1 MATFNERISVVIDVV
16 TDKATKGF
24 KDFKTAVGEA
34 NGFTG
39 KLKAGVSSLG
49 SVFTGAVGGPAAL
62 GAAVAGGAK
71 IAFDAAQEWAALGE
85 QVDNFASVT
94 GLSTET
100 ASRWIEVAGDLGVE
114 AGTLES
120 TLGKLNKSID
130 PKLFDSLGV
139 SIARTSSGA
148 VDTAATF
155 ENVLQKLRQIKD
167 PAEQAKTAAKLLG
180 KGWQAVAPL
189 IARSAEDIKSQ
200 LEGVADVKVFTA
212 EEVKKAKEFKDKL
225 RELDDK
231 FGELKETIGQAVV
244 PALTDALDGV
254 LKLAD
259 GMTWLDEQTQK
270 AGFSLG
276 DLKLPNPAEWAWD
289 WGWSQIEPVWNAYN
303 RGAQMTGESITKLGD
318 AAGMSA
324 RYIGLNKQ
332 AVDDANTSYLRFH
345 ERATNARNA
354 LKQLQDQIAGRAD
367 FVHLQQTLSA
377 NAKAI
382 KQVEQDFHDNKITAE
397 EYYNGVAS
405 AALDS
410 KAAVADYV
418 AEVDSIPEDKK
429 LDLVARLDPASPGVI
444 VGEIQ
449 HNLDNAQFYANV
461 VGRVTISTDTKKNME
476 GGIDA
481 GTGGGTGD
489 TVSGINPRAHSVGG
503 FNRSTP
509 VPVNITVNVPPGANM
524 VEIGR
529 VTADALAAFYRSG
542 GERP

>member
-24 KDFKTAVGEA
+24 KDFRTAVGEA

-85 QVDNFASVT
+85 QVGNFASVT
-94 GLSTET
+94 GVSTET

-130 PKLFDSLGV
+130 PKLFDSLGI

-155 ENVLQKLRQIKD
+155 ENVLQKIRQIKD
-167 PAEQAKTAAKLLG
+167 PTEQAKTAAKLLG

-200 LEGVADVKVFTA
+200 LKGVADVKVFTA

-259 GMTWLDEQTQK
+259 GMTWLDDQTQK
-270 AGFSLG
+270 LGFSLG
-276 DLKLPNPAEWAWD
+276 DLDLPNPAEWAWD
-289 WGWSQIEPVWNAYN
+289 WGWSQLEPVWNAFN
-303 RGAQMTGESITKLGD
+303 REAPKISSSVAGLGD
-318 AAGMSA
+318 AAGMATRAVGLLADQQKRIADHTYIAKDSLDQA
-324 RYIGLNKQ
+324 R
-332 AVDDANTSYLRFH
+332 T
-345 ERATNARNA
+345 A
-354 LKQLQDQIAGRAD
+354 LKKYQDQIKGRND
-367 FVHLQQTLSA
+367 L
-377 NAKAI
+377 I
-382 KQVEQDFHDNKITAE
+382 
-397 EYYNGVAS
+397 
-405 AALDS
+405 
-410 KAAVADYV
+410 
-418 AEVDSIPEDKK
+418 
-429 LDLVARLDPASPGVI
+429 DLVTELD
-444 VGEIQ
+444 
-449 HNLDNAQFYANV
+449 D
-461 VGRVTISTDTKKNME
+461 ISTKLNGITMLHAANEISDRDYWLQSAQLVGDAQVAVSDYLDTLNELPPTVKTKLLAEFDPNAPQKFLE
-476 GGIDA
+476 DLQAELDRRKVKIGVVPRYV
-481 GTGGGTGD
+481 TGPQDGPNTDPRNTTPRPGD
-489 TVSGINPRAHSVGG
+489 NSGNTKGESASG
-503 FNRSTP
+503 FSRNVP
-509 VPVNITVNVPPGANM
+509 IPVNITVNVPPGANL
-524 VEIGR
+524 VDIGR
-529 VTADALAAFYRSG
+529 VTADALAAFYRAG